1 MSNLR
6 IRRRDASARIAELST
21 KSGKLL
27 LPNFFPVFNPNKPVV
42 TPEEMKRIG
51 VEAIITNS
59 YIIYKNEKLRE
70 EALKHGVHSAIG
82 FDGII
87 MTDSGAYQLY
97 RYKGIEISNKEII
110 RFQHAIGSDIGT
122 ILDVPMSSDMS
133 RREAEEGVKTTID
146 HAIEWKSI
154 SEELKGTLWLGTPQG
169 GPYDD
174 LICESARRIA
184 ELGFDYYGVGSIKVA
199 LEEYNF
205 TMQADLLM
213 KVRRFLQ
220 PSKPVHF
227 WGIGLPSSFSLF
239 VALGADTF
247 DSASYALYAAEGRYM
262 TPERTIPLEEL
273 EELPCSCPVCSKYSA
288 KEIKEME
295 KGEREKL
302 ISAHNLYVSVQEIRK
317 IRTTIREGWLWNLVQ
332 ERARAH
338 PKLLKALLH
347 TLCKYRDELE
357 EREPVTKRSAVFYSG
372 PETLMRPDVL
382 RARKAVERMRAER
395 YFRTSIY
402 GNVPLGLK
410 YTFPFGQTVSMDEEV
425 EDEPSDEEMVYS
437 IVSYQFGVDA
447 AKAFKNLRVRRSR
460 KTGMPRDVYS
470 DDMRV
475 GFIRPQDGF
484 FIPSLEGAE
493 LLVKALPWPACRVV
507 VKKEHE
513 DEVAKG
519 ITVFS
524 NFVEELDPK
533 IRPNSEVI
541 VVNKQDRVLATGKA
555 VLSASEVGYF
565 EGHPFVI
572 IRHHSMHRG

>member
-1 MSNLR
+1 MSSLR

-59 YIIYKNEKLRE
+59 YIIYKNEKMRE
-70 EALKHGVHSAIG
+70 EALKRGIHSAIG

-97 RYKGIEISNKEII
+97 RYGGIEISNREII

-122 ILDVPMSSDMS
+122 ILDVPMSSDIS
-133 RREAEEGVKTTID
+133 RKEAEKGVKTTID

-174 LICESARRIA
+174 LIYESAKRIA

-213 KVRRFLQ
+213 KVRGFLQ
-220 PSKPVHF
+220 PNKPVHF

-262 TPERTIPLEEL
+262 TPERTIPLDEL
-273 EELPCSCPVCSKYSA
+273 EEFPCSCPICSKYSV
-288 KEIKEME
+288 KEVKEME
-295 KGEREKL
+295 KGERERI
-302 ISAHNLYVSVQEIRK
+302 ISIHNLYVSIQEMRK
-317 IRTTIREGWLWNLVQ
+317 IRTAIREGWLWNLVQ

-347 TLCKYRDELE
+347 TLWKYRDELE

-372 PETLMRPDVL
+372 PETLIRPEVL
-382 RARKAVERMRAER
+382 RARKIVRRIEAER

-425 EDEPSDEEMVYS
+425 EDEPSDEEMIYN
-437 IVSYQFGVDA
+437 IISYQFGVEA
-447 AKAFKNLRVRRSR
+447 AKVFKNLRVRRSR
-460 KTGMPRDVYS
+460 RTGMPRDVYS
-470 DDMRV
+470 DDVRI
-475 GFIRPQDGF
+475 GFIRPQDCF
-484 FIPSLEGAE
+484 FIPSLKGAE
-493 LLVKALPWPACRVV
+493 LLVKMLPWPACRVV
-507 VKKEHE
+507 VKREYE

-519 ITVFS
+519 TTVFS
-524 NFVEELDPK
+524 DFVEELDPK

-541 VVNKQDRVLATGKA
+541 VVNKQDKVLATGKA
-555 VLSASEVGYF
+555 VLSASEVRYF
-565 EGHPFVI
+565 KGHPFVI
-572 IRHHSMHRG
+572 IRHHLMHRD

>member
-1 MSNLR
+1 MPDLKVK
-6 IRRRDASARIAELST
+6 RRDASARIAELST

-70 EALKHGVHSAIG
+70 DALKRGIHSAIG

-97 RYKGIEISNKEII
+97 RYGDVEISNKEIL
-110 RFQHAIGSDIGT
+110 RFQHAIGTDIGT

-133 RREAEEGVKTTID
+133 REEAERGVNITIE
-146 HAIEWKSI
+146 HAMEWKSL
-154 SEELKGTLWLGTPQG
+154 SNELRGTLWLGTPQG

-174 LICESARRIA
+174 LVRESAKRIS

-213 KVRRFLQ
+213 KVRMFLQ
-220 PSKPVHF
+220 PNKPVHF

-295 KGEREKL
+295 RRERERL
-302 ISAHNLYVSVQEIRK
+302 ISIHNLYVSVQEMKK
-317 IRTTIREGWLWNLVQ
+317 IRTAIREGWLWNLVQ
-332 ERARAH
+332 ERTRAH
-338 PKLLKALLH
+338 PKLLKALIHILWR
-347 TLCKYRDELE
+347 YRDELE
-357 EREPVTKRSAVFYSG
+357 EREPVTKRSAIFYSG
-372 PETLMRPDVL
+372 PETLMRPEVI
-382 RARKAVERMRAER
+382 RARRIVRKLEAKRF
-395 YFRTSIY
+395 FRTSIY
-402 GNVPLGLK
+402 GDVPLGLK
-410 YTFPFGQTVSMDEEV
+410 YTFPFGQTVSMDEDV
-425 EDEPSDEEMVYS
+425 KDEPSDEEMILS
-437 IVSYQFGVDA
+437 ILSYQFGVEA
-447 AKAFKNLRVRRSR
+447 TRAFRNLKVRRSR
-460 KTGMPRDVYS
+460 RTGMPRDVYS
-470 DDMRV
+470 DDIRI
-475 GFIRPQDGF
+475 GFIRPHDGF
-484 FIPSLEGAE
+484 FIPSIEGAK
-493 LLVKALPWPACRVV
+493 LLIKVLPWPMCRVV

-513 DEVAKG
+513 DEVARG
-519 ITVFS
+519 TTVFS
-524 NFVEELDPK
+524 NFVEELDPN
-533 IRPNSEVI
+533 IRPHSEVI
-541 VVNKQDRVLATGKA
+541 VVNKLDEVLATGKA
-555 VLSASEVGYF
+555 ILSASEVRYF
-565 EGHPFVI
+565 ERHPFVI
-572 IRHHSMHRG
+572 IRHHSLHRN